1 MNRAEKDQA
10 RVILRAYSGRLE
22 DACAS
27 KDLRRAEMIRQ
38 QIWGAVYLAEQLK
51 VLTPA
56 MALKMDVWADDMI
69 FALRREYYTAG
80 GEEIPCRERT

>member
-1 MNRAEKDQA
+1 MNQREKERT
-10 RVILRAYSGRLE
+10 RVILRGFSSRLE
-22 DACAS
+22 DACAR
-27 KDLRRAEMIRQ
+27 KDLLRAEIIRQ

-56 MALKMDVWADDMI
+56 MALKMDAWADDMI

>member
-1 MNRAEKDQA
+1 MNRAEKEQTKT
-10 RVILRAYSGRLE
+10 ILRAYAGRLE
-22 DACAS
+22 DACTS

-56 MALKMDVWADDMI
+56 LALKMDAWADDMI
-69 FALRREYYTAG
+69 FALRREYYTAV